1 MKRNNHSLLR
11 DEILSKVVKPTDH
24 IEKLIEIIAKE
35 HTPCTISKKRNI
47 SLTRN
52 GERQCLILFDGSV
65 ALNRISDGMILNGL
79 C

>member
-35 HTPCTISKKRNI
+35 HTPCTISKK
-47 SLTRN
+47 TQHQPDA
-52 GERQCLILFDGSV
+52 EW
-65 ALNRISDGMILNGL
+65 
-79 C
+79 